1 MILSFKTEIL
11 AFNQQQK
18 TAFTTDN
25 VTKLLHQRSD
35 YYDQLL
41 NSLWQQ
47 FGFAERYD
55 LALIAVGGYGRRE
68 MFPLSDLDILVLSQ
82 HPVDEI
88 SRARLNEL
96 FNILWDSKLQVGAS
110 IRSIAQC
117 IEIGQQELSVATN
130 MYEGRLLTGNKQLW
144 HSLIEKLYAE
154 DFWPIETFFKAKM
167 EERAE
172 RYSRYHNTG
181 YNLEPDIKHSPGG
194 LRDLHLI
201 YWISMRQFGTFSLD
215 TLLNKGI
222 LFAEEY
228 RELSAAQAVLFKMRF
243 ALHLQ
248 LKRYDNRLYF
258 DRQLCLSKQ
267 LGYQGEGN
275 QPVETMMR
283 HYFQATQSISQLSQL
298 LLDNFQLSDRNPHH
312 LAEKQA
318 LDNYFYLQGH
328 QLNCQ
333 NRRCFTQQPSTI
345 LDLFYY
351 LTEYPNVK
359 INAKTLRYL
368 RLALQKLT
376 EPLCQNPTA
385 RKRFIA
391 LFSQPNVIARAIVPM
406 HQLGVLSAYLP
417 QWQAIVGLM
426 QFDLFHLYTVDEH
439 TIRVMQKLESFLAPQ
454 TAEDYPLC
462 CQLFQ
467 QSDHKP
473 ILYLVALFHDIA
485 KGRKGEHTNLGAEEI
500 YQFALLHDFS
510 AQQAQQMAWLVQQHL
525 TMSITAQRRDIHDSS
540 VVQHFAKIVRNSTA
554 LADLMCLTIAD
565 ICATN
570 ANLWND
576 WKRTLFSQLYQFTLK
591 ELDRSLDYQC
601 VSQAHRAEAFA
612 LLNARLSIME
622 QQKLHAFWQPCPKVI
637 FYVTR
642 RFN

>member
-1 MILSFKTEIL
+1 
-11 AFNQQQK
+11 
-18 TAFTTDN
+18 
-25 VTKLLHQRSD
+25 
-35 YYDQLL
+35 
-41 NSLWQQ
+41 
-47 FGFAERYD
+47 
-55 LALIAVGGYGRRE
+55 
-68 MFPLSDLDILVLSQ
+68 
-82 HPVDEI
+82 
-88 SRARLNEL
+88 
-96 FNILWDSKLQVGAS
+96 
-110 IRSIAQC
+110 
-117 IEIGQQELSVATN
+117 
-130 MYEGRLLTGNKQLW
+130 
-144 HSLIEKLYAE
+144 
-154 DFWPIETFFKAKM
+154 
-167 EERAE
+167 
-172 RYSRYHNTG
+172 
-181 YNLEPDIKHSPGG
+181 
-194 LRDLHLI
+194 
-201 YWISMRQFGTFSLD
+201 
-215 TLLNKGI
+215 
-222 LFAEEY
+222 
-228 RELSAAQAVLFKMRF
+228 MRF

-298 LLDNFQLSDRNPHH
+298 LIDNFQLSDRNPHH

-318 LDNYFYLQGH
+318 LDSYFYLQGH

-359 INAKTLRYL
+359 IDAKTLRYL

-376 EPLCQNPTA
+376 EPLCQNPMA

-406 HQLGVLSAYLP
+406 HQLGVLSAYFP

-473 ILYLVALFHDIA
+473 ILYLAALFHDIA

-540 VVQHFAKIVRNSTA
+540 VVQHFAKIVGNSTA

-570 ANLWND
+570 ANLWNN

-591 ELDRSLDYQC
+591 ELDRSLDYQY

-612 LLNARLSIME
+612 LLNAHLSIME
-622 QQKLHAFWQPCPKVI
+622 QQKLHAFWQPCPKSYFLRNTPTQLVWHAQAFIQKAENEPLVLVSNQYARGATEI
-637 FYVTR
+637 FVHCSDQPQLFAHIAQVLSRKKISIHDAQIMTSKDKKVFDSFIVTEVHGSALTENR
-642 RFN
+642 CREIKRALLEMLLNNKSRIFKLIKKPVKHQSFSANTKVSFLVDTQPQQTSFELFTLDREGLLAQVSAIFNQLDLVLINAKITTIGERVEDLFVVTTKQNTALTTQQKKQLKCSLLTELAH